1 MIFRIVLSKEADKFL
16 EKNPKIKPGIVSEIK
31 KIIKKHNGEAVSINI
46 KNLEGKWKGY
56 SRLRKGKVRVI
67 FKLDL
72 ENNYIFIDSIDFR
85 GDVYK

>member
-1 MIFRIVLSKEADKFL
+1 MIFRIVISKEADKFL
-16 EKNPKIKPGIVSEIK
+16 VKNPKIKPGIVSEIK
-31 KIIKKHNGEAVSINI
+31 KIIRKHNGDTVSINI

-85 GDVYK
+85 GDIYK

>member
-1 MIFRIVLSKEADKFL
+1 MIFRIVFSKEADKFL
-16 EKNPKIKPGIVSEIK
+16 EKNPKIEPGIVLEIK
-31 KIIKKHNGEAVSINI
+31 KIIRKQKGETVSISI
-46 KNLEGKWKGY
+46 KNLTGKWKGY
-56 SRLRKGKVRVI
+56 SRLRKGKVRII